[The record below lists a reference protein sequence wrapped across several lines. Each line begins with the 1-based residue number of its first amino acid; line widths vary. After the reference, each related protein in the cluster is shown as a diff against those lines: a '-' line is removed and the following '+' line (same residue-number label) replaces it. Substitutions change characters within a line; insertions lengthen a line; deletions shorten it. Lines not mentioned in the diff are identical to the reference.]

1 MGSVWDC
8 GGPLCAPNN
17 CLEVNY
23 SQVVQGTSLLWENAK
38 QQLGKLFSR
47 QSETTQNREATRN
60 SGERKETA
68 SELNYI
74 RQPISFPRHCI
85 LFRVKVKTKQKM
97 ETNHKKLNHENRA
110 HTSLNKEPFEPITSA
125 KWRDIQY
132 SCKLAEASGKNSE
145 LIRRHSFYTVSSCP
159 LQSTVLMTIP
169 QNDNIVTK
177 ITICSS

>member
-1 MGSVWDC
+1 MLVPVILSTGLRQRKKWKSK
-8 GGPLCAPNN
+8 GH
-17 CLEVNY
+17 
-23 SQVVQGTSLLWENAK
+23 LWER
-38 QQLGKLFSR
+38 KLISKEER
-47 QSETTQNREATRN
+47 D

-110 HTSLNKEPFEPITSA
+110 HASLNKEPLEPITSA